1 VKERQRLL
9 VYACLV
15 LGIGGGLAWKLG
27 DVGASTVAGAP
38 VDTPEVAAP
47 IRERPA
53 EPGLDVKIERIPQQG
68 GVSGSA
74 SRTYES
80 RQPTDT
86 DLALARKWMGVV
98 QRCARS
104 PDIEGL
110 ELIDKELRIADARYT
125 HEIVS
130 VALALL
136 DEGAGFVTKDLVDEL
151 VSDDRVHF
159 WNIAIGRRELLYV
172 PIDLD
177 EYPSVK
183 GLREKFESLQEF
195 KKNDRAYTW
204 NSSTRA
210 ERQRLIH
217 AAEEAKAS
225 CEAWNVEAGE
235 LMGKKQLA
243 PLTAAEQLRLDELV
257 RLGNEARDA
266 VAKVPPRYDPVSL
279 DWIP

>member
-1 VKERQRLL
+1 
-9 VYACLV
+9 
-15 LGIGGGLAWKLG
+15 
-27 DVGASTVAGAP
+27 
-38 VDTPEVAAP
+38 
-47 IRERPA
+47 
-53 EPGLDVKIERIPQQG
+53 
-68 GVSGSA
+68 
-74 SRTYES
+74 
-80 RQPTDT
+80 
-86 DLALARKWMGVV
+86 M
-98 QRCARS
+98 
-104 PDIEGL
+104 
-110 ELIDKELRIADARYT
+110 
-125 HEIVS
+125 
-130 VALALL
+130 
-136 DEGAGFVTKDLVDEL
+136 TKDLVDEL

-257 RLGNEARDA
+257 RLGTEARDA